1 MWVFCPRK
9 SWNIEAS
16 TVKDAWQTIFA
27 ICPYFPKII
36 PCSFFLIRHS
46 STAGWILWHLS
57 LCIILFPYLDSVHD
71 FVSISRSSTSS
82 PPCDFPCFFRRLGG
96 VLISKVV
103 SDGLVDRWNQQQ
115 KAAGAAGSSRI
126 KVGDRI
132 IALNGD
138 ELKGDDLLER
148 LKTFGRPGPRGFL
161 GLGMWRLGEC
171 IYVHIE

>member
-1 MWVFCPRK
+1 
-9 SWNIEAS
+9 
-16 TVKDAWQTIFA
+16 
-27 ICPYFPKII
+27 
-36 PCSFFLIRHS
+36 
-46 STAGWILWHLS
+46 
-57 LCIILFPYLDSVHD
+57 
-71 FVSISRSSTSS
+71 
-82 PPCDFPCFFRRLGG
+82 LGG

-148 LKTFGRPGPRGFL
+148 LKTFGQVFL
-161 GLGMWRLGEC
+161 GWGCGDWESVYMCAYR
-171 IYVHIE
+171 ITI

>member
-1 MWVFCPRK
+1 M
-9 SWNIEAS
+9 
-16 TVKDAWQTIFA
+16 
-27 ICPYFPKII
+27 
-36 PCSFFLIRHS
+36 FL
-46 STAGWILWHLS
+46 T
-57 LCIILFPYLDSVHD
+57 C
-71 FVSISRSSTSS
+71 
-82 PPCDFPCFFRRLGG
+82 RLGG

-148 LKTFGRPGPRGFL
+148 LKTFGTVFWGFL
-161 GLGMWRLGEC
+161 GLGMWSLGSVYMC
-171 IYVHIE
+171 AYRIIIYIYTYIWPIQYWAF